1 MQKLFLQERSDRA
14 TPPPRRCS
22 PRTSASKYGDRRE
35 EDLALVP
42 SNLTDR
48 FNSEDDGDCDD
59 EDFCFLVCH
68 GCGSDYQTEFLGL
81 KWCHK
86 CRLDA
91 RSLWR
96 MCTSEHSKTQMRKE
110 MVHSPETFRRKL
122 RNCEKGPSGKRNPA
136 QRAMQKLEL
145 REVEEN
151 ENYDDEGVIETDRL
165 VTKRTYIPLYMEKY
179 EGATPEEAAE
189 NFAKD
194 LDDSDSDH
202 NNRKGECRVRWEE
215 DEGRIEHR
223 KGNKTTTTLRSSRE
237 ICKDDAACM
246 ISQRAR
252 RARSRGRSRSP
263 RRGCG
268 SARGSA
274 DVVYLLYYMEGYG
287 QACKTMYVWLYSSQ
301 WLGIVGLNGFP
312 KCLMAISD

>member
-1 MQKLFLQERSDRA
+1 MQKLFLQERTDRT
-14 TPPPRRCS
+14 TPQPRRCS
-22 PRTSASKYGDRRE
+22 PRASASKYGDRPE
-35 EDLALVP
+35 EELALVP
-42 SNLTDR
+42 SSLAGR
-48 FNSEDDGDCDD
+48 FDSEDDGDGDDD
-59 EDFCFLVCH
+59 EGLSVLALCH
-68 GCGSDYQTEFLGL
+68 GCGSDYDREYLGI
-81 KWCHK
+81 KWCHN
-86 CRLDA
+86 CYLNV

-96 MCTSEHSKTQMRKE
+96 MCGTERSKALMRKE
-110 MVHSPETFRRKL
+110 MTHSPETFRKKI
-122 RNCEKGPSGKRNPA
+122 RNNEKGPSGKRNPA

-165 VTKRTYIPLYMEKY
+165 VTERTYIPLYMEKH
-179 EGATPEEAAE
+179 EGATPEEAAGM
-189 NFAKD
+189 FARD
-194 LDDSDSDH
+194 LSDSESDH
-202 NNRKGECRVRWEE
+202 INRKGECRVRWEE

-237 ICKDDAACM
+237 IGKGDAACM

-263 RRGCG
+263 RRRGCG

-301 WLGIVGLNGFP
+301 WL
-312 KCLMAISD
+312 